1 MSDYHQSYDGWA
13 SSSEIY
19 SYLYSF
25 SNFLFAEFLFFFF
38 FDIFR
43 FVRSYSRIFLS
54 SFAWPRSCI
63 ISRRLTITRELRLLI
78 NFKNDIWKKLR
89 LGWDLERKN
98 RNHFKVKLEI
108 VLSLDWIFKFL
119 KNYDSIYVN
128 CNFARRIVSYP
139 FSPVSQF
146 KF

>member
-1 MSDYHQSYDGWA
+1 MMAEPRLLKFIRTCTPFRTFSLQSFY
-13 SSSEIY
+13 Y
-19 SYLYSF
+19 
-25 SNFLFAEFLFFFF
+25 FFF

-119 KNYDSIYVN
+119 TAFQIMTAFMSTVISQEWSFPIRSLQSRNLNFNY
-128 CNFARRIVSYP
+128 
-139 FSPVSQF
+139 
-146 KF
+146 